1 MSERDALTSGSAI
14 LLNTRADVL
23 AMQALPAPPVIV
35 SNAFGLVVSGR
46 PLVCEFTQLDATHFV
61 VAVASPATA
70 AELTVFFLPAALA
83 ALPPDAGV
91 VVFASAPGGGYT
103 TLGAL
108 TRSCPSTVIRTGW
121 PTNPEVAGQA
131 SVQLGLAVEPLAN
144 VANVA
149 GALSRSDGDRL
160 AFAQLVAMDLF
171 VFLSSFAQ
179 PTPVGDRLLLPPD
192 AVDRWMR
199 KFTERFR
206 HDPNFLLK
214 RTDG

>member
-1 MSERDALTSGSAI
+1 M
-14 LLNTRADVL
+14 
-23 AMQALPAPPVIV
+23 
-35 SNAFGLVVSGR
+35 
-46 PLVCEFTQLDATHFV
+46 
-61 VAVASPATA
+61 
-70 AELTVFFLPAALA
+70 
-83 ALPPDAGV
+83 
-91 VVFASAPGGGYT
+91 
-103 TLGAL
+103 
-108 TRSCPSTVIRTGW
+108 
-121 PTNPEVAGQA
+121 
-131 SVQLGLAVEPLAN
+131 QLGLAVEPLAN